1 MFVQFTAT
9 GKSVHTHSIHNTD
22 AVKCMDFSSLDTL
35 TGGFMFSVH
44 RLDTLYVET
53 IYTTVQTYIQ
63 GNKMLFSL
71 SNDFWLLCVKH
82 RIKTQIL
89 VNP

>member
-1 MFVQFTAT
+1 
-9 GKSVHTHSIHNTD
+9 
-22 AVKCMDFSSLDTL
+22 MDFSSLDTL

-53 IYTTVQTYIQ
+53 IHTTMIRR
-63 GNKMLFSL
+63 NSMLFSL
-71 SNDFWLLCVKH
+71 TNDFWLLCVKH
-82 RIKTQIL
+82 RIKTETL